1 MNSDSL
7 ANLSSVNSVK
17 GRKPIH
23 EMEEISER
31 KKLILPKH
39 HQIVERSNS
48 APPRSFRA
56 FDHIPST
63 STNRLHPI
71 NESMQIEDN
80 NGVDDSGSTNEDE
93 NGLLSKSN
101 SQLNESDLEMDAA
114 SSTGTL
120 VHPHNTRRINSE
132 TNLNETQIRMS
143 GFMGNQSKRF
153 CASTGELSF
162 ATHLETDKSLF
173 SQKNNQNSLCR
184 QSFNSSLYGSN
195 LSLNSNSSRYLANSP
210 FYHGKTM
217 FGGASAYPRR
227 DLNSH
232 KILRNPVQMRPSSS
246 LSTSSNNSATSDT
259 TPLSNTAKRLLEA
272 MNQCSSPL
280 RDARKMGNN
289 INSILKIPSLVQNRP
304 RFNEDDLKLNRSI
317 ALTRPVA
324 PYQRPLSAA
333 SKGNAS
339 IVKPLQIPSMSQLLQ
354 MKRLQNN
361 TETVRK
367 IATKSD
373 SRLNEDQQYKLPA
386 SNTESSDQQQ
396 SNPKQSFKI
405 KSNITKTL
413 LRNEKPA
420 AGNDLPLNLPDIQLP
435 LMRSVPK
442 IDIQMSVHT
451 TPTPAPIKDKLLPV
465 APLLK
470 TNNVNAIITSN
481 NISVSTGTIPRVVAP
496 TTSINLY
503 NKRIATTDFS
513 FSAPLKLR
521 IKDNGMGQISAA
533 NNYKFSEPQLISD
546 KKASDNGN

>member
-1 MNSDSL
+1 MNSDSQ
-7 ANLSSVNSVK
+7 ASSNSVNSVK

-39 HQIVERSNS
+39 QFVERSNS

-56 FDHIPST
+56 FDHLPST
-63 STNRLHPI
+63 STSRLLTI
-71 NESMQIEDN
+71 NEGLQMEDN

-114 SSTGTL
+114 SSTGTS
-120 VHPHNTRRINSE
+120 VHPHNARRINSE

-173 SQKNNQNSLCR
+173 SQKNNQNSLSR

-195 LSLNSNSSRYLANSP
+195 LSLSSNSSRYLVNSP

-259 TPLSNTAKRLLEA
+259 TPLSNTAKRLMEV

-304 RFNEDDLKLNRSI
+304 RFNEDDLNLNRSI

-324 PYQRPLSAA
+324 PYQRPLSAS
-333 SKGNAS
+333 SKGSA
-339 IVKPLQIPSMSQLLQ
+339 IAKPLQIPTMSQLLQ

-367 IATKSD
+367 IATKSK
-373 SRLNEDQQYKLPA
+373 SLLNEDQQYKLPT
-386 SNTESSDQQQ
+386 SNSETSDQQQ
-396 SNPKQSFKI
+396 SNLKQSFKI

-413 LRNEKPA
+413 LRNEKPSVA
-420 AGNDLPLNLPDIQLP
+420 NDLPLNLPDIQLP

-442 IDIQMSVHT
+442 IDIQMPVHT
-451 TPTPAPIKDKLLPV
+451 TPAPAKVKMPV
-465 APLLK
+465 APLIK

-481 NISVSTGTIPRVVAP
+481 TICAPTVTSRVVSTNN
-496 TTSINLY
+496 INLY
-503 NKRIATTDFS
+503 NKRIATTDFT

-521 IKDNGMGQISAA
+521 IRENELGHVSAT

-546 KKASDNGN
+546 KKASDNGEFKKN